1 MENED
6 MAVFKSY
13 LRKLMR
19 DLKDIKRALNNKDYD
34 KANVLVD
41 NLINDTQQD
50 IED

>member
-1 MENED
+1 

-13 LRKLMR
+13 IRKLMR

-34 KANVLVD
+34 KANILVD

>member
-1 MENED
+1 

>member
-34 KANVLVD
+34 KANILVD